1 MQVHRSIFQL
11 SHGIYLYHKLLIYL
25 KSQCNWHCIFLFDK
39 PNNLKQGHRHCFFIT
54 WSWAPVFGWNI
65 LMWLVVQPPVLT
77 ALQSE
82 IQRHRTIKGEYTWLL
97 LLVTFLFLIF
107 LSVWWHSA
115 TFPWGAFSPW
125 TPEWLSCAGDHVANF
140 KLDQIFKTSQ
150 DYRKS
155 LSVLELK
162 AIRARSSLQGF
173 WWNDVLV
180 KACSYYS
187 DTD

>member
-1 MQVHRSIFQL
+1 MPNKNRAYWLSSLFPSLSSSPPSPLLSSLPCFSLFLILLPITLCRVFFWGEVQVHRSIFQL

-107 LSVWWHSA
+107 LSV
-115 TFPWGAFSPW
+115 
-125 TPEWLSCAGDHVANF
+125 
-140 KLDQIFKTSQ
+140 
-150 DYRKS
+150 
-155 LSVLELK
+155 
-162 AIRARSSLQGF
+162 
-173 WWNDVLV
+173 
-180 KACSYYS
+180 
-187 DTD
+187 